1 MDNER
6 VVLGVSN
13 LVKSFGRIPILK
25 GLSFDVK
32 QGEVTTLLGPTGA
45 GKTTTLKAI
54 MGMVSFAGEI
64 SVFDSTIGSVI
75 DRVAFV
81 PQEKSFYSQ
90 LNAEKTI
97 RLAKRLT
104 AGFNESEAR
113 MYMADLGIPEKK
125 ISLLPSGMR
134 SALYLSIALA
144 QNAGLFLLDEP
155 TTGMDPVMREDALEL
170 IRRKV
175 IDGASVLMASHSIPD
190 AESISDNIV
199 VIQNG
204 TKQFEGALDDIK
216 KGFRVYEFAADR
228 SSVSRFADF
237 FAVNVSHK
245 RCFVLGKGQE
255 EWNRLDQTDY
265 VSSRTPDLESFYRII
280 AGKSNVHSSQS

>member
-1 MDNER
+1 MDSER
-6 VVLGVSN
+6 VVLSVSS
-13 LVKSFGRIPILK
+13 LVKSFGRVQILK
-25 GLSFDVK
+25 GLSLDVK
-32 QGEVTTLLGPTGA
+32 YGEVTTLLGPTGA

-54 MGMVSFAGEI
+54 MGMVSSAGKI
-64 SVFDSTIGSVI
+64 SVSDSVISSVI

-81 PQEKSFYSQ
+81 PQEKSFYNHLSS
-90 LNAEKTI
+90 EKTI

-104 AGFNESEAR
+104 AGFNEAEAR
-113 MYMADLGIPEKK
+113 TYTADLGIPRKKK

-144 QNAGLFLLDEP
+144 QNAALFLLDEP
-155 TTGMDPVMREDALEL
+155 TTGMDPAMRDAALEL
-170 IRRKV
+170 IRKKV

-204 TKQFEGALDDIK
+204 AKRFEGRLDDIK
-216 KGFRVYEFAADR
+216 KEFRVYEFVCDR
-228 SSVSRFADF
+228 SSVSRFSDF
-237 FAVNVSHK
+237 FAVNISHK
-245 RCFVLGKGQE
+245 RCLVLGNGKE
-255 EWNRLDQTDY
+255 EWNKLDQMDY

-280 AGKSNVHSSQS
+280 AGRLDIQSS

>member
-1 MDNER
+1 MDGER
-6 VVLGVSN
+6 VALSVSG
-13 LVKSFGRIPILK
+13 LAKSFGRVQVLR

-32 QGEVTTLLGPTGA
+32 YGEVTTLLGPTGA

-54 MGMVSFAGEI
+54 MGLVSYAGEI
-64 SVFDSTIGSVI
+64 SVFDSAVSSVM
-75 DRVAFV
+75 DRIAFV
-81 PQEKSFYSQ
+81 PQEKSFYNH
-90 LNAEKTI
+90 LNSEKTI

-104 AGFNESEAR
+104 AGFSEAEAR
-113 MYMADLGIPEKK
+113 TNATDLGIPGKKK

-134 SALYLSIALA
+134 SSLYLSVALA
-144 QNAGLFLLDEP
+144 QNAELLLLDEP
-155 TTGMDPVMREDALEL
+155 TTGMDPAMRDIALEL
-170 IRRKV
+170 IRKKV

-204 TKQFEGALDDIK
+204 KKLFEGPLDDIK
-216 KGFRVYEFAADR
+216 KEFRVYEFAFDR
-228 SSVSRFADF
+228 SSANCFADF

-245 RCFVLGKGQE
+245 RCLVLGNGEE
-255 EWNRLDQTDY
+255 EWNRLDQMDY

-280 AGKSNVHSSQS
+280 AGRINEQSS